1 MNRDEYLAQLINN
14 KVPIDLQGKIDSS
27 EWWWVPI
34 EDNWRLTWLGY
45 ASFVD
50 LGVESWQF
58 EFNSQKLQ
66 LPPWVYLKLS
76 RNLKVPYYIVDNK
89 KHNLLVIFDSRE
101 AVAIKLFGSLD
112 RWLQRL

>member
-1 MNRDEYLAQLINN
+1 MNRNEYLAQLIVS
-14 KVPIDLQGKIDSS
+14 KVPEELQGKIDSS

-50 LGVESWQF
+50 LEVESWQF
-58 EFNSQKLQ
+58 DFSSIKLS
-66 LPPWVYLKLS
+66 PWVYLKLS

-89 KHNLLVIFDSRE
+89 KHNQLVVFDSKS
-101 AVAIKLFGSLD
+101 AMLIKLFGNLNKWIVSL
-112 RWLQRL
+112 